1 MYLQKFRLE
10 GRIALV
16 TGGARGI
23 GLSTAQALAEAGARV
38 TITDLDEDAIDR
50 SCRELSNAGHA
61 VDGEVMNVT

>member
-1 MYLQKFRLE
+1 VYLQKFRLE

-38 TITDLDEDAIDR
+38 TITGLDEDAID
-50 SCRELSNAGHA
+50 RELSNAGHA

>member
-1 MYLQKFRLE
+1 VYLQKFRLE

>member
-1 MYLQKFRLE
+1 VYLQKFRLE

-23 GLSTAQALAEAGARV
+23 GLSTAQALEEAGARV